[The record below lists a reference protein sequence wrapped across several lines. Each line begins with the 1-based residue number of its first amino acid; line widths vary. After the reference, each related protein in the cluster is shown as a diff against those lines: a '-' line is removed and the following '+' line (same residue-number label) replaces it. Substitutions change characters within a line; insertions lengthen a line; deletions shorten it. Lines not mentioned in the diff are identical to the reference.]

1 MTQSRPRQSVVD
13 YALSQRAG
21 FHPRLLLAQLVL
33 RLIPLSLFPHFQ
45 ALIYRWAGFDIGSGT
60 RILGP
65 FIIRGWGDI
74 YRNLSIGPG
83 SAINSHVDLDLSA
96 PVRLGANCT
105 LGHYVV
111 FITTN
116 HEMGPSTKRGGP
128 PAMAGITVGDG
139 AWIGACVTI
148 LPGVTIGPGAFVA
161 AGSIVTRSIPANGRA
176 AGNPAVVKR
185 IMDEDA
191 PAQRRPASVT
201 TTPA

>member
-1 MTQSRPRQSVVD
+1 MTEGRQRQSVLGYV
-13 YALSQRAG
+13 AAQRAG
-21 FHPRLLLAQLVL
+21 FHPRLALAQLVL
-33 RLIPLSLFPHFQ
+33 RLIPLSLFPHLQ
-45 ALIYRWAGFDIGSGT
+45 ALIYRWAGFDIGAGT
-60 RILGP
+60 RILGA
-65 FIIRGWGDI
+65 FIIRGWTDV

-83 SAINSHVDLDLSA
+83 CAINSHVDLDLSA
-96 PVRLGANCT
+96 PIRIGTNCT

-116 HEMGPSTKRGGP
+116 HEMGPASKRGGL

-161 AGSIVTRSIPANGRA
+161 AGSIVTRNIPANARA

-185 IMDEDA
+185 IMDDDA
-191 PAQRRPASVT
+191 PAQRRPKSESGSAV
-201 TTPA
+201 